1 MNLLRGI
8 FYTTAGILFTLFYRE
23 GMHIAMNWVFLIWMP
38 VIAWDFAMWATPYQR
53 NKKAPAAGTTRRTK

>member
-1 MNLLRGI
+1 EVIFMNLLRGI

-38 VIAWDFAMWATPYQR
+38 IIAWDFAMWATPYQR
-53 NKKAPAAGTTRRTK
+53 NKKSASRRHD